1 MTDPFSTGTTSGDM
15 SVTVN
20 ADFTSFR
27 AEMAEAT
34 RSSRQFGAAL
44 ASSFEGLVLKGR
56 GLTDVVR
63 SLSQALSQIA
73 LRAAFKPLEDMLGS
87 GLSSLV
93 SGGLF
98 GGAGFGFAH
107 GGVFQGGVPVPFARG
122 GVIASPISFPLGG
135 GQHGIAGERGAEAI
149 MPLARGRDG
158 RLGVVS
164 AGGGG
169 GVQVHV
175 NIATPDIEG
184 FRRAESQISA
194 ALARAV
200 ARGQRNL

>member
-1 MTDPFSTGTTSGDM
+1 MTDTLSTGSTAGDL
-15 SVTVN
+15 SVTVD
-20 ADFTSFR
+20 ADFTGFR
-27 AEMAEAT
+27 AEMTEAT

-63 SLSQALSQIA
+63 NLSQALSQIA

-87 GLSSLV
+87 GLSSLI
-93 SGGLF
+93 SGGL

-107 GGVFQGGVPVPFARG
+107 GGVFQGGVPIPFARG

-149 MPLARGRDG
+149 MPLARGPDG

-184 FRRAESQISA
+184 FQRAESQISA

>member
-1 MTDPFSTGTTSGDM
+1 MTDPFSTSAAAGDM
-15 SVTVN
+15 NVTVN
-20 ADFTSFR
+20 ADFAGFR

-34 RSSRQFGAAL
+34 RSSRQFGSAL
-44 ASSFEGLVLKGR
+44 ASSFDGLVLKGR

-87 GLSSLV
+87 GLSGLV

-98 GGAGFGFAH
+98 AGPGFGFAH
-107 GGVFQGGVPVPFARG
+107 GGVFQSGVPIPFARG

-135 GQHGIAGERGAEAI
+135 GRHGIAGERGAEAI
-149 MPLARGRDG
+149 MPLARGPDG

-164 AGGGG
+164 AGGGN
-169 GVQVHV
+169 VQVHV
-175 NIATPDIEG
+175 SIATPDIES
-184 FRRAESQISA
+184 FQRAESQVSA